1 MLTWFA
7 QEQPTSC
14 VAACVRIVL
23 TGFGVRW
30 TEEQIRT
37 ILGRPRLG
45 ITLTAAHVC
54 LAHAGARVALHED
67 WSLDDLR
74 EALVHGHY
82 PIVGV
87 ERHLLGHPP
96 ASHAIVVVQITS
108 RTIHVLDP
116 VEGPQ
121 PQRSGREAFALA
133 WQMAGREAL
142 VVEAPPHRVLPHNN
156 VLLRP
161 S

>member
-14 VAACVRIVL
+14 VAACVRMVL
-23 TGFGVRW
+23 TGFGVVW
-30 TEEQIRT
+30 TETQIRT
-37 ILGRPRLG
+37 ILGRPRLD
-45 ITLTAAHVC
+45 ITLTAAHTR
-54 LAHAGARVALHED
+54 LAHTGARVTLHED

-74 EALVHGHY
+74 EALGRGRY

-96 ASHAIVVVQITS
+96 ASHAIVVGQITS
-108 RTIHVLDP
+108 HPVHVLDP

-121 PQRSGREAFALA
+121 PQRSGREAFVLA

-142 VVEAPPHRVLPHNN
+142 VVEAPPPH
-156 VLLRP
+156 P
-161 S
+161 TP

>member
-14 VAACVRIVL
+14 VAACVRMVL
-23 TGFGVRW
+23 TGFGVVW

-45 ITLTAAHVC
+45 ITLTAAHARLV
-54 LAHAGARVALHED
+54 HAGARVRRSTRTGASMTSARAL
-67 WSLDDLR
+67 R
-74 EALVHGHY
+74 RGHY

-108 RTIHVLDP
+108 RAVHVLDP

-121 PQRSGREAFALA
+121 PQRSGREAFVLA

-142 VVEAPPHRVLPHNN
+142 VVEVPPSRPAP
-156 VLLRP
+156 
-161 S
+161 

>member
-1 MLTWFA
+1 M
-7 QEQPTSC
+7 
-14 VAACVRIVL
+14 AACVRIVL

-30 TEEQIRT
+30 TEEQI
-37 ILGRPRLG
+37 
-45 ITLTAAHVC
+45 
-54 LAHAGARVALHED
+54 
-67 WSLDDLR
+67 
-74 EALVHGHY
+74 
-82 PIVGV
+82 
-87 ERHLLGHPP
+87 
-96 ASHAIVVVQITS
+96 

>member
-1 MLTWFA
+1 MLTWYA

-23 TGFGVRW
+23 TGFGVVW
-30 TEEQIRT
+30 TEGQVRS
-37 ILGRPRLG
+37 ILGHPRLG
-45 ITLTAAHVC
+45 ITLTAAHVR
-54 LAHAGARVALHED
+54 LVHAGACVVLHED
-67 WSLDDLR
+67 WGFDDLR
-74 EALVHGHY
+74 EALRRGRY

-87 ERHLLGHPP
+87 ERHLLGHTP

-108 RTIHVLDP
+108 RTVHGLDP

-121 PQRSGREAFALA
+121 PQRYGREAFVLA

-142 VVEAPPHRVLPHNN
+142 VMEAPPPN
-156 VLLRP
+156 P
-161 S
+161 IP

>member
-14 VAACVRIVL
+14 VAACVRMVL
-23 TGFGVRW
+23 TGFGVVW

-37 ILGRPRLG
+37 IFRRPRLG
-45 ITLTAAHVC
+45 ITLTAAHARLV
-54 LAHAGARVALHED
+54 HAGARATLHED

-74 EALVHGHY
+74 ERVRRGHY

-108 RTIHVLDP
+108 RAVHVLDP

-121 PQRSGREAFALA
+121 PQRYGREALVLA
-133 WQMAGREAL
+133 WQMAGHEAL
-142 VVEAPPHRVLPHNN
+142 VVEVPPSRPAP
-156 VLLRP
+156 
-161 S
+161 